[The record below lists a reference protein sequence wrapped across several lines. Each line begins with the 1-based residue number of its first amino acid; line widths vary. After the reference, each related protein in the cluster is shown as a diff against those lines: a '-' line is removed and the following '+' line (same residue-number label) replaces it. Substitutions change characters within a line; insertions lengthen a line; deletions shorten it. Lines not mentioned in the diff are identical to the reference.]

1 MRAGDRALLSPMVR
15 WSDNAAAS
23 QVRNLVGNAAVV
35 RLARRVG
42 MTRFAIASIWG
53 LSRITARDQTR
64 FFLHIDRFVPRR
76 HRAYALHLL
85 RTVVPSQRW
94 GLARAIPHGWRLHFK
109 GGWGSGT
116 GAVDHQ
122 VGLLR
127 HGRHRVAIAVLTV
140 GNPSHAYGTATLE
153 GMGRRLLHGLAVH
166 VTGRAGLAEGALQ
179 QGAL

>member
-1 MRAGDRALLSPMVR
+1 MSCSRGTVATSSITRSAIVVACSSAR
-15 WSDNAAAS
+15 QAS
-23 QVRNLVGNAAVV
+23 S
-35 RLARRVG
+35 AR
-42 MTRFAIASIWG
+42 
-53 LSRITARDQTR
+53 
-64 FFLHIDRFVPRR
+64 HI
-76 HRAYALHLL
+76 
-85 RTVVPSQRW
+85 
-94 GLARAIPHGWRLHFK
+94 ARAIPHGWRLHFK

-166 VTGRAGLAEGALQ
+166 VTGTAGPAEGALQ